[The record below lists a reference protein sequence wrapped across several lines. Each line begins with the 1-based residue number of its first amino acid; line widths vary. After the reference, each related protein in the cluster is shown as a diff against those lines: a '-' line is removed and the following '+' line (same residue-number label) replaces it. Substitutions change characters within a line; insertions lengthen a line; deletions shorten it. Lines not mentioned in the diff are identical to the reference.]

1 MRTLL
6 LALLL
11 ASLTFA
17 QSYLMIVHNPNSQ
30 TLTNFQV
37 RAKLPADLQGKALT
51 IKDMNGNPVPFCYE
65 TATGEC
71 TTDPTQG
78 DGYVWVKVP
87 SIPANGDAK
96 LVVEVGSNGAVK
108 GDRVFE
114 FYDDFNNPSSLNQW
128 EVIEGKAK
136 IENGALVLTDAG
148 PYQEL
153 HLQGFSFYNGVIE
166 VRWKWEKGCDC
177 NYGGMYVLARVQS
190 DGSAYAA
197 ATGSY
202 ANEFVIAYDDDGNR
216 DSWTNLET
224 YGSHNDLVED
234 NWYYVY
240 FALDGENLKACL
252 YESYISGKITCLS
265 ATDDHI
271 TTSGKIG
278 LGGWQIEY
286 FDWIRVRKYAPIE
299 PTVTFQAYGGYQAPS
314 TVTGMSQ
321 VWSYDIGSSVE
332 ALAFSDNGNLGAASV
347 DRCAYVFDQSGNLLN
362 KVCGDDWMNDIS
374 YANGKFLA
382 DNYDNYLYIMSERG
396 TLIKKLEVGESYDD
410 GVTAFSQGFIVCD
423 DYCAYYN
430 WNYEKIWDTSVGSNT
445 HTSGPAIAKGYVYA
459 LAVDSGKVKII
470 SLSSGSVEGSVT
482 LDGDAYDVAAC
493 GNYLAAASQDKLYLY
508 SLDDP
513 TSPTLLWTKDI
524 SLGDADYRSLAF
536 SPNCKFLALADTNN
550 DQVDI
555 FNAKTGAIVY
565 TKDFDRPTAVAWWK
579 DELAVAQKDG
589 SIYVFRL
596 EGFKGPAYSPTPSS
610 STITGLTLLWRHGFS
625 GTADAVA
632 IADNGNVGVANYDNC
647 AYVLSKTGSVLGKY
661 CGGDDVDD
669 ASYCCGKFGFADIDD
684 YDYFL
689 DVTGNYLKAI
699 HVGDDYDFA
708 ITMLPNGFIACD
720 DYCGYFTYSGSQIW
734 STELDGE
741 ARNGPAVYKSYVYVP
756 DYGEDEVEILSL
768 SDGSVLNKMSF
779 SSAVHDVG
787 VCGKYLAV
795 VTSNKLYLYKL
806 TDPTDPT
813 YLWSVGNI
821 YINDEY
827 SQNLAF
833 SPDCRYVA
841 VADTGNRALK
851 IYDIQGNLVLKRSFP
866 DPVRGVDWR
875 KDWIAV
881 SSGYYVYLFKVE
893 GYKPQGAPVTKAQ
906 MTTVTNT
913 VTVTKTITTTVTQT
927 VTKEVTSTV
936 TLMIGGENVK
946 VQVSGDLLQP
956 YIKLTKL
963 YDTISKSTG
972 YKATLLKAP
981 FQRQIAYIS
990 ALSNFASLAKRL
1002 YLLLGEAKDNINKAE
1017 QLLQKQPT
1025 FKNAFEFMNLV
1036 QKAIVNLNL
1045 ANDVLKRLEAQVNT
1059 LKASMPS
1066 IDCTTLKTE
1075 LGDPIELTYK
1085 VLNAT
1090 TMLELIQIR
1099 KELEKYGG
1107 IDALAKCVIKETIQ
1121 ETIALWNQKKVE
1133 LMNEIA
1139 KLKAQAEELNQYV
1152 KYLSVGG

>member
-1 MRTLL
+1 MRSTLSLL
-6 LALLL
+6 LLL
-11 ASLTFA
+11 SLTFA

-108 GDRVFE
+108 GDEVFE
-114 FYDDFNNPSSLNQW
+114 FYDDFN
-128 EVIEGKAK
+128 EGYLDTNKWIKVKDEGNEIVVRSGYLKLEETSA
-136 IENGALVLTDAG
+136 NN
-148 PYQEL
+148 
-153 HLQGFSFYNGVIE
+153 NGVILSTVKNFPDNIVIE
-166 VRWKWEKGCDC
+166 ARVIVNYASTGDLDPMIHFDKYTNPLWNPDGSNYCLTFYFGEDRNWDGVYLGLTKIIDLPKPPSGTPITLYFIPKSGNINACIGTSCGTSSVKHSC
-177 NYGGMYVLARVQS
+177 NYE
-190 DGSAYAA
+190 
-197 ATGSY
+197 
-202 ANEFVIAYDDDGNR
+202 NVILMINMLRDDGK
-216 DSWTNLET
+216 T
-224 YGSHNDLVED
+224 YLLV
-234 NWYYVY
+234 
-240 FALDGENLKACL
+240 
-252 YESYISGKITCLS
+252 
-265 ATDDHI
+265 
-271 TTSGKIG
+271 
-278 LGGWQIEY
+278 
-286 FDWIRVRKYAPIE
+286 DWIHIRKYAPIE

-382 DNYDNYLYIMSERG
+382 DNYDNYLYVMSERG

-913 VTVTKTITTTVTQT
+913 VTVTKRVGGLSTNII
-927 VTKEVTSTV
+927 KE
-936 TLMIGGENVK
+936 I
-946 VQVSGDLLQP
+946 
-956 YIKLTKL
+956 TKL
-963 YDTISKSTG
+963 PRGNVTWTIPG
-972 YKATLLKAP
+972 
-981 FQRQIAYIS
+981 
-990 ALSNFASLAKRL
+990 
-1002 YLLLGEAKDNINKAE
+1002 
-1017 QLLQKQPT
+1017 
-1025 FKNAFEFMNLV
+1025 
-1036 QKAIVNLNL
+1036 
-1045 ANDVLKRLEAQVNT
+1045 
-1059 LKASMPS
+1059 
-1066 IDCTTLKTE
+1066 
-1075 LGDPIELTYK
+1075 
-1085 VLNAT
+1085 
-1090 TMLELIQIR
+1090 
-1099 KELEKYGG
+1099 
-1107 IDALAKCVIKETIQ
+1107 
-1121 ETIALWNQKKVE
+1121 
-1133 LMNEIA
+1133 
-1139 KLKAQAEELNQYV
+1139 
-1152 KYLSVGG
+1152 